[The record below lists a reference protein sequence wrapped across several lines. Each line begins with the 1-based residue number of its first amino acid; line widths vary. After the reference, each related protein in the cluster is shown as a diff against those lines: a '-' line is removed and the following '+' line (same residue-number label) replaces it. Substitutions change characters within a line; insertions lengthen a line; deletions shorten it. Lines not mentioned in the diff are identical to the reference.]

1 MLLTLTV
8 PAVLTPLASAIVTVD
23 RASNAP
29 RNSPRNSFTW
39 AGSNLEFDLLIF
51 FLPYVSVFLT
61 LASLNFQIHESAA
74 KWCRLMA
81 KNTKAT
87 LV

>member
-29 RNSPRNSFTW
+29 RNSPRNSLTG
-39 AGSNLEFDLLIF
+39 AGSNFEFDLLIF
-51 FLPYVSVFLT
+51 SPLCQCLFDIGVP
-61 LASLNFQIHESAA
+61 
-74 KWCRLMA
+74 
-81 KNTKAT
+81 
-87 LV
+87 